1 MLKSLSNDKIYS
13 LLNPEN
19 NVVFRVPKFQ
29 REYTWGKTEWDD
41 LVDDLLEDGGADGHF
56 LGTIICVNSTENTTD
71 ESILEVI
78 DGQQRLMTL
87 SLLLTA
93 IYAVLK
99 DHEDDMNL
107 DQQVDLVN
115 LRRMIALKN
124 PERVRIRPQS
134 QNLND
139 EDYAHVIAEVGFDV
153 EDPKPPYAGNRR
165 IKRAYSHF
173 VNRINQLADEE
184 SISSMEASNNLLEQV
199 KRTHLVKLEVVSH
212 ADAFTLFE
220 SLNNRGVPLT
230 PIDLIKNTLLA
241 KAEREPG
248 VSLDQAYDQWKAWL
262 DVLGDE
268 YSTQERF
275 FRYYY
280 IAMKHE
286 HDLAVS
292 GQIVATR
299 TNLIRIYETLVQKDI
314 HKLMKNLDVGVAAF
328 GQLLG
333 RSDVNSTR
341 LSTSLTQLRNAQG
354 MPAHILLL
362 YLFITNDENGLSED
376 DLIDIVDLQT
386 NFFVRRNLTGKPATN
401 ALVRIYMDLVDE
413 LRKASPEDWKSIIL
427 ADLTAV
433 SASDDEFHVALSGPV
448 YDLNSDVVRFILTF
462 LAEQRM
468 TRENYQDLWRRAQS
482 SSRSTYIWSIEH
494 ILPQGENLPAEWITM
509 LGGPESAATT
519 QQEVV
524 HYLGNLTITAYN
536 SSLSNASFVEKR
548 DRVDKKDNPIG
559 YRNGLSLN
567 ADLADLDHWDK
578 ESIIQR
584 TAALADQAIKAFP
597 LQYTN

>member
-1 MLKSLSNDKIYS
+1 
-13 LLNPEN
+13 
-19 NVVFRVPKFQ
+19 
-29 REYTWGKTEWDD
+29 
-41 LVDDLLEDGGADGHF
+41 
-56 LGTIICVNSTENTTD
+56 
-71 ESILEVI
+71 
-78 DGQQRLMTL
+78 
-87 SLLLTA
+87 
-93 IYAVLK
+93 
-99 DHEDDMNL
+99 
-107 DQQVDLVN
+107 
-115 LRRMIALKN
+115 
-124 PERVRIRPQS
+124 
-134 QNLND
+134 
-139 EDYAHVIAEVGFDV
+139 
-153 EDPKPPYAGNRR
+153 
-165 IKRAYSHF
+165 
-173 VNRINQLADEE
+173 
-184 SISSMEASNNLLEQV
+184 
-199 KRTHLVKLEVVSH
+199 
-212 ADAFTLFE
+212 
-220 SLNNRGVPLT
+220 
-230 PIDLIKNTLLA
+230 
-241 KAEREPG
+241 
-248 VSLDQAYDQWKAWL
+248 
-262 DVLGDE
+262 
-268 YSTQERF
+268 
-275 FRYYY
+275 
-280 IAMKHE
+280 
-286 HDLAVS
+286 
-292 GQIVATR
+292 
-299 TNLIRIYETLVQKDI
+299 
-314 HKLMKNLDVGVAAF
+314 
-328 GQLLG
+328 
-333 RSDVNSTR
+333 
-341 LSTSLTQLRNAQG
+341 
-354 MPAHILLL
+354 
-362 YLFITNDENGLSED
+362 
-376 DLIDIVDLQT
+376 
-386 NFFVRRNLTGKPATN
+386 
-401 ALVRIYMDLVDE
+401 MDLVDE